1 MTDEKTLGEGD
12 TLVSL
17 ADAAKMAGVT
27 RPAVSNWRRRYGDF
41 PKPVEETGAT
51 SLFRLADLSRWM
63 HEHGKRFAVPSLEQH
78 VWSALNQTR
87 GMVKSEDAAEAGM
100 ILLGYMA
107 LATRLGKEEESA
119 LRSAVG
125 PDSPAFRHQLSHL
138 EDQAQQLGLEETF
151 ATRPFISWPGSW
163 EFFKQLFDLGPAF
176 GVGEV
181 FEALIAASARGSRG
195 EGEHATPAAIAD
207 LIMTL
212 ASPIKG
218 SVLDP
223 ACGHGTFLLS
233 ASRKAK
239 GQLTLLGQ
247 DINATSCLI
256 TRLRMLVHGL
266 PADVRQADTL
276 HDPPP
281 IDTQADLVVA
291 DPPFGMLWRP
301 ETTTAYERL
310 PFGVPPPSRADM
322 SWLQYGISRLAPT
335 GLAIFILPPGSLFQ
349 EGRAGEI
356 RRRLIEAGCVQA
368 VVSLPP
374 SLYPNTSIPVTLW
387 MVGRPRQ
394 HAAADLLL
402 IDASQLGSR
411 SRSRSRTDLSA
422 TDIAAID
429 DCYRTWRTR
438 KQLFTT
444 GGLRAV
450 AVPISTLVAKDAVL
464 EPARWIQEPPEDPQQ
479 NLNRIT
485 AAVNDLQTASA
496 AFTRAVPSLPS
507 TLTAGNQTNDG
518 WVIRRL
524 GDLATIMRARRI
536 DPDAI
541 GTGST
546 PVIRVKD
553 LGPDLAI
560 TPSDHVDLN
569 LLNGPVVLTQPGDVV
584 ALADGAQPRAG
595 VDLVGGAVVNAPLQV
610 LRPNPN
616 SIDSLV
622 LAALITILMPKYA
635 LGTSVKHVKL
645 PELNIPCPDME
656 VASWLRQALDALGEQ
671 RRQALAAVQAIDT
684 LRAAMVEGLSSQ
696 ALKLNSETSR

>member
-1 MTDEKTLGEGD
+1 MAEETTLGEGD

-27 RPAVSNWRRRYGDF
+27 RPAVSNWRRRYDDF
-41 PKPVEETGAT
+41 PEPVEETGTT

-63 HEHGKRFAVPSLEQH
+63 HKHGKRFAVPSLEQH

-87 GMVKSEDAAEAGM
+87 GIVKPEDAAEAGM

-107 LATRLGKEEESA
+107 LATRLGEEEETA
-119 LRSAVG
+119 LRSALG
-125 PDSPAFRHQLSHL
+125 PHSLAAFRHQLSHL
-138 EDQAQQLGLEETF
+138 ENQAQQLGLEETF

-163 EFFKQLFDLGPAF
+163 EFFKQLFDLGLAF

-181 FEALIAASARGSRG
+181 FEALVVASARGSRG

-223 ACGHGTFLLS
+223 ACGQGTFLLA

-239 GQLTLLGQ
+239 GQLILLGQ

-266 PADVRQADTL
+266 PTDVRQADTL

-281 IDTQADLVVA
+281 SDTQADLVVA
-291 DPPFGMLWRP
+291 DPPFGMVWRP
-301 ETTTAYERL
+301 ETTAAYERL
-310 PFGVPPPSRADM
+310 PFGVPPASRADLA
-322 SWLQYGISRLAPT
+322 WLQYGISRLAPT
-335 GLAIFILPPGSLFQ
+335 GLAFFILPPASLFQ
-349 EGRAGEI
+349 RGRAGEI
-356 RRRLIEAGCVQA
+356 RRGLIEAGCVQA

-374 SLYPNTSIPVTLW
+374 SLYPTTSIPVTLW
-387 MVGRPRQ
+387 VVGRPRQ
-394 HAAADLLL
+394 HTAADLLL
-402 IDASQLGSR
+402 IDASQLGY
-411 SRSRSRTDLSA
+411 RSRSRTDLSA

-429 DCYRTWRTR
+429 DCYRAWRTR

-444 GGLRAV
+444 REVRAV

-479 NLNRIT
+479 YLNRIT

-496 AFTRAVPSLPS
+496 AFTRAAPSLAS
-507 TLTAGNQTNDG
+507 TLTAANQANDG

-524 GDLATIMRARRI
+524 GDLATVMRARRI

-622 LAALITILMPKYA
+622 LAALVTTLMPKYA

-645 PELNIPCPDME
+645 AELNIPCPDME
-656 VASWLRQALDALGEQ
+656 VASWLRQALEALGEQ

-684 LRAAMVEGLSSQ
+684 LRGALVEGLSSQ
-696 ALKLNSETSR
+696 ALNLNSETSG

>member
-1 MTDEKTLGEGD
+1 VAEEKTLGEGD

-41 PKPVEETGAT
+41 PEPVEETGTT

-63 HEHGKRFAVPSLEQH
+63 HKHGKRFAVPSLEQH

-87 GMVKSEDAAEAGM
+87 GMVKPEDAAEAGM

-107 LATRLGKEEESA
+107 LATRLGEEEESA
-119 LRSAVG
+119 LQSALG
-125 PDSPAFRHQLSHL
+125 PNSLAFSHQLRRL
-138 EDQAQQLGLEETF
+138 ESQAQQLGLEDTF
-151 ATRPFISWPGSW
+151 ADRPLVSWPGSW
-163 EFFKQLFDLGPAF
+163 EFFKQLFDLGLAF

-181 FEALIAASARGSRG
+181 FEALVAASARGSRG
-195 EGEHATPAAIAD
+195 EGEHVTPAAVAD

-223 ACGHGTFLLS
+223 ACGHGTFLLA

-281 IDTQADLVVA
+281 SDTRADLIVA

-301 ETTTAYERL
+301 ETTAAYERL
-310 PFGVPPPSRADM
+310 PFGVPPASRADM
-322 SWLQYGISRLAPT
+322 AWLQYGISRLVPT
-335 GLAIFILPPGSLFQ
+335 GLAIFILPPASLFQ
-349 EGRAGEI
+349 GGRAGEI
-356 RRRLIEAGCVQA
+356 RRGLIEAGCVQA

-374 SLYPNTSIPVTLW
+374 SLYPTTSIPVTLW
-387 MVGRPRQ
+387 VVGRPRR
-394 HAAADLLL
+394 HAADVLL
-402 IDASQLGSR
+402 IDASQLGYR
-411 SRSRSRTDLSA
+411 SRSRMDLSA

-444 GGLRAV
+444 PGLRAV

-479 NLNRIT
+479 YLNRIT
-485 AAVNDLQTASA
+485 TAVNDLQTASA
-496 AFTRAVPSLPS
+496 AFTRAAPSLPS
-507 TLTAGNQTNDG
+507 TLTAANQPNDG

-524 GDLATIMRARRI
+524 GDLATVMRARRI

-610 LRPNPN
+610 LRPDPN

-622 LAALITILMPKYA
+622 LAALLTTLMPKYA

-645 PELNIPCPDME
+645 AELNIPCPDME
-656 VASWLRQALDALGEQ
+656 VASRLRQALEALGEQ
-671 RRQALAAVQAIDT
+671 QRQALAAVRAIDT
-684 LRAAMVEGLSSQ
+684 LRPALVEGLSSQ
-696 ALKLNSETSR
+696 ALNLNSETSG

>member
-1 MTDEKTLGEGD
+1 MTEEKALGGGD

-41 PKPVEETGAT
+41 PEPVEETGTT

-63 HEHGKRFAVPSLEQH
+63 HKHGKRFAVPSLEQH

-87 GMVKSEDAAEAGM
+87 GMVKPEDAAEAGM

-107 LATRLGKEEESA
+107 LATRLGEEQESA
-119 LRSAVG
+119 LRSALG
-125 PDSPAFRHQLSHL
+125 PNSPAFTHQLSHL
-138 EDQAQQLGLEETF
+138 ESQAQQLGQEETF
-151 ATRPFISWPGSW
+151 ADRPLISWPGSW
-163 EFFKQLFDLGPAF
+163 EFFKQLFDLGLAF
-176 GVGEV
+176 GVDEV
-181 FEALIAASARGSRG
+181 FEALVAASARGSRG

-223 ACGHGTFLLS
+223 ACGHGTFLLA

-266 PADVRQADTL
+266 PAEVRQADTL
-276 HDPPP
+276 HNPPP
-281 IDTQADLVVA
+281 SNTQADLIVA

-301 ETTTAYERL
+301 ETTAAYERL
-310 PFGVPPPSRADM
+310 PFGVPPASRADLA
-322 SWLQYGISRLAPT
+322 WLQYGISRLAPT
-335 GLAIFILPPGSLFQ
+335 GLAIFILPPASLFQ
-349 EGRAGEI
+349 GGRAGEI

-374 SLYPNTSIPVTLW
+374 SLYPTTSIPVTLW
-387 MVGRPRQ
+387 VVGRPRQ
-394 HAAADLLL
+394 HAADLLL
-402 IDASQLGSR
+402 IDASQLGYP
-411 SRSRSRTDLSA
+411 SRSRTDLSA

-438 KQLFTT
+438 KQLSTT
-444 GGLRAV
+444 RGLRAV
-450 AVPISTLVAKDAVL
+450 AVPISTLAAKDAVL
-464 EPARWIQEPPEDPQQ
+464 EPAHWIQEPPEDPQQ
-479 NLNRIT
+479 YLNRIT
-485 AAVNDLQTASA
+485 AAINDLQTASA
-496 AFTRAVPSLPS
+496 AVTRAAPSLPS
-507 TLTAGNQTNDG
+507 TLTAANQPNDG

-524 GDLATIMRARRI
+524 GDLATVMRARRI

-610 LRPNPN
+610 LRPDPN

-622 LAALITILMPKYA
+622 LAALLTTLMPKHA
-635 LGTSVKHVKL
+635 LRTSVKHVKL
-645 PELNIPCPDME
+645 AELSIPCPDME
-656 VASWLRQALDALGEQ
+656 VASRLRQALEALGEQ

-684 LRAAMVEGLSSQ
+684 LRAALVEGLSSQ
-696 ALKLNSETSR
+696 ALNLNSETSG